1 MANNNSEIT
10 EENIV
15 RDTEKKEVI
24 DTNRTEL
31 TTDTSDV
38 PQPFP
43 APLALQ
49 DTPDVPDTPAA
60 DSEEE
65 PSKSPSPGQIAAVP
79 SQPIYVGKTAIAPQI
94 TTATQAATPAQ
105 TSTAATQ
112 SSILVSDS
120 QYLLSGKFNQCIA
133 NNKKYANRKTG
144 FKNWDSI
151 RSFEPGIYLIM
162 GETSAGKTTFVLQWC
177 SQIAINGEHVLFL
190 GMEQSREF
198 LTSKNLSRDFFETYL
213 EDAKRNNGQSS
224 LPVYTSTEIRN
235 GCVDNAVLNKQELS
249 YAQKIKDKIYTV
261 STNFS
266 GTVEDIFRYVDAFIK
281 QTGEIP
287 VVAIDYIQLLCA
299 LTTPNGYMLDAKTSM
314 DLGIRM
320 LKQYQVSRGL
330 TLLVISSL
338 SRQGYAEAI
347 ALHHAKESG
356 SLEYTCDFAVGLQL
370 REIHNNLDASGK
382 KLSDAQKKA
391 NLAKAKSESP
401 RKVEA
406 VFLKDRAGVQN
417 STVYFDYY
425 SAYETFVATDL
436 NGNPMV

>member
-1 MANNNSEIT
+1 MVTSKLKT
-10 EENIV
+10 EENTV
-15 RDTEKKEVI
+15 SESNVKEVNGTI
-24 DTNRTEL
+24 DTKAV
-31 TTDTSDV
+31 TDTSDV
-38 PQPFP
+38 PCPFP
-43 APLALQ
+43 PPLTRPV
-49 DTPDVPDTPAA
+49 TPDVAATSAA
-60 DSEEE
+60 DSKKKVDL
-65 PSKSPSPGQIAAVP
+65 SSQTAV
-79 SQPIYVGKTAIAPQI
+79 APQI
-94 TTATQAATPAQ
+94 PMAKQATAQAAVTTPVLNSTTATQ
-105 TSTAATQ
+105 SL
-112 SSILVSDS
+112 ILVSDS
-120 QYLLSGKFNQCIA
+120 QYLLSGGFNQYIV

-144 FKNWDSI
+144 FKNWDAI
-151 RSFEPGIYLIM
+151 RSFEPGIYLSM
-162 GETSAGKTTFVLQWC
+162 AETSAGKTTFVLQWC
-177 SQIAINGEHVLFL
+177 SQIAINGEYVLFF
-190 GMEQSREF
+190 GMEQSRDF

-224 LPVYTSTEIRN
+224 LPIYTSTEIRN
-235 GCVDNAVLNKQELS
+235 GCVDSAVLNKQELS

-266 GTVEDIFRYVDAFIK
+266 GTVENICRYVDAFIEQK
-281 QTGEIP
+281 GEIP
-287 VVAIDYIQLLCA
+287 VVAIDYMQLLCA
-299 LTTPNGYMLDAKTSM
+299 LTTSSGYMFDAKTSM

-330 TLLVISSL
+330 TLLIVSSL

-425 SAYETFVATDL
+425 PDYETFVATDM
-436 NGNPMV
+436 NGNPI